1 MGMPRPNGTPWLPT
15 AKERSKSLTGACGE
29 ATGPSEKSKHDS
41 AWMTAAVPSCRD
53 GAEADLRNRAHD
65 ARQHARERRA
75 VALRVVL
82 ELPPPGNRPST
93 VRSRIRCDAS
103 APVSV
108 TWVLPSSFEN
118 DTCGNQTARFKF

>member
-15 AKERSKSLTGACGE
+15 AKDRSKSLTGACGE

-41 AWMTAAVPSCRD
+41 AGMTAAVPSCRD

-82 ELPPPGNRPST
+82 ELPPPGNHPST
-93 VRSRIRCDAS
+93 LPFMSRYS
-103 APVSV
+103 A
-108 TWVLPSSFEN
+108 
-118 DTCGNQTARFKF
+118 A